1 MKKEDLT
8 DCLKVFY
15 AALKQ
20 KDGKDFKVSSL
31 HTIRAA
37 IERYLQ
43 QPAINKPW
51 SIVWDTAFETAN
63 KVLNAICRKNAQEG
77 KASPIVHKQPLTKEQ
92 VKELFRPRQLGECDT
107 QDPAQL
113 LRTTWFYITL
123 YFGKRGRENQRK
135 LTKELLLL
143 QSTPQGRQYYEQRW
157 IGRQIVCSSEF
168 AKMPGKNSAKLLKS
182 PQSWMRSS
190 FPTSKRGVF

>member
-8 DCLKVFY
+8 DCLKVSY
-15 AALKQ
+15 ATLKQ

-31 HTIRAA
+31 HTMRAA
-37 IERYLQ
+37 TERYLK

-51 SIVWDTAFETAN
+51 FIVWDTTFETAN

-77 KASPIVHKQPLTKEQ
+77 KASPIVHKQPITKEQ
-92 VKELFRPRQLGECDT
+92 VEELFRPGQLGECDT

-135 LTKELLLL
+135 LTKEMLLL

-157 IGRQIVCSSEF
+157 IRRQIVCSSEF
-168 AKMPGKNSAKLLKS
+168 PKMPGKNSAKLLKS
-182 PQSWMRSS
+182 PESWMRSS